1 MNPQPIRVLLVEDS
15 DHDQIAFQRA
25 LQRSSSQFSVTICE
39 RAEDI
44 PSAVQAGSQSFDMV
58 VVDYNLPG
66 ITGLEA
72 YQTLKHESNLPPF
85 VLLTGAGSERLA
97 VEALTAGMADYII
110 KDPGLGYLGL
120 LPLKL
125 ESVRQRHQD
134 QLARQSAQA
143 SLKKAH
149 AELETIV
156 SQRTAE
162 LARTVDALRQ
172 ENAER
177 RRTERALRQSHER
190 LRNLSHKIIS
200 TQENERRQMAKE
212 LHDSIGSSLAAIKFA
227 LEGRLNR
234 MVGAAPDASI
244 SLETIIEHLQG
255 TIQEVRRISS
265 ALRPSMLDDL
275 GLKATIQWF
284 GQSCREIYRQVR
296 IDTQLDMQDADV
308 AELDKIVI
316 YRVMQ
321 EALNNAL
328 KHSGGDLMQ
337 VRIETGDDRMRMAV
351 SDNGCGFDL
360 EDAMQKR
367 DLLSGYGLQGM
378 LDRVEAA
385 GGSLS
390 FDSTPGRG
398 TTVSVELPLKTDRDP
413 A

>member
-25 LQRSSSQFSVTICE
+25 LQRSSSPFSVTVCE

-72 YQTLKHESNLPPF
+72 YQALKHESNLPPF

-110 KDPGLGYLGL
+110 KDPALGYLGL

-125 ESVRQRHQD
+125 ESIRQRHQD

-172 ENAER
+172 ENVER

-190 LRNLSHKIIS
+190 LRRLSHKIIS

-234 MVGAAPDASI
+234 MAGAAPDDSI

-284 GQSCREIYRQVR
+284 GQSCREIYRHVR

-337 VRIETGDDRMRMAV
+337 VRIETCGDRMRMAV

-398 TTVSVELPLKTDRDP
+398 TTVSMELPLKTDRDP